1 MGRSSAGGGG
11 GGRSSGGGSFRSS
24 SGHRSSGAGRS
35 SRSSSSGSSYSG
47 GSSYGGGFG
56 GSPYRRNIHIHNYG
70 RRPYGGGYYNR
81 PGSYRGGCGTSLLS
95 MIILLIFL
103 FVVFAMVSSVLGVN
117 HVNTFTTEE
126 RQEIQISTVE
136 REKLPDNLVSE
147 TDYFQDDL
155 GWIGN
160 AYKLEKGMKYFYQ
173 TTGVFPYLWITDNVD
188 GDSWPDDNT
197 IDEKLD
203 AMYDALF
210 KDEGHAIVMYLDAGG
225 GRYITRCLR
234 GASAKTVLDAE
245 ATEILLDYL
254 DAYATSDMDDE
265 TYFATCFT
273 KAADRMMSRTTNSKD
288 VAKTA
293 FMAVAA
299 VVIVAALIFFFIRR
313 RKLKLEQAKV
323 DSEIL
328 NSKL

>member
-11 GGRSSGGGSFRSS
+11 GHFSGGGSFRSS

-35 SRSSSSGSSYSG
+35 SRSSGGFGSG
-47 GSSYGGGFG
+47 GSFDGSSSRRDIHIHNRHYYGGGFFG
-56 GSPYRRNIHIHNYG
+56 GFGP
-70 RRPYGGGYYNR
+70 RPYYRQSGSFLGNLIVLILVIVIVVGLFSAIRSDAGYD
-81 PGSYRGGCGTSLLS
+81 SAS
-95 MIILLIFL
+95 
-103 FVVFAMVSSVLGVN
+103 
-117 HVNTFTTEE
+117 
-126 RQEIQISTVE
+126 IQVSTVD
-136 REKLPDNLVSE
+136 REKLPDTMTKE
-147 TDYFQDDL
+147 TAYFQDDL

-160 AYKLEKGMKYFYQ
+160 SYQLEEGMKYFYQ

-188 GDSWPDDNT
+188 GDSWPSDDK
-197 IDEKLD
+197 IDEKLNQ
-203 AMYDALF
+203 MYEELF
-210 KDEGHAIVMYLDAGG
+210 EDEGHAILMYLDAGG

-265 TYFATCFT
+265 TYFATCFS
-273 KAADRMMSRTTNSKD
+273 KAADRMMSRTTNSSD
-288 VAKTA
+288 VAKTGIIA
-293 FMAVAA
+293 TA
-299 VVIVAALIFFFIRR
+299 VVVVITLLVIFFIRR

>member
-11 GGRSSGGGSFRSS
+11 HSGGGGSFRSS

-35 SRSSSSGSSYSG
+35 SRSSGGVG
-47 GSSYGGGFG
+47 GSSGFG
-56 GSPYRRNIHIHNYG
+56 GSSSNRDIHIHNRNYYEG
-70 RRPYGGGYYNR
+70 GFFGGFGARPYYR
-81 PGSYRGGCGTSLLS
+81 QSGSFLGNLIA
-95 MIILLIFL
+95 IILVVIIVIGL
-103 FVVFAMVSSVLGVN
+103 FAAIRSDSGY
-117 HVNTFTTEE
+117 ESAG
-126 RQEIQISTVE
+126 IQVSTVD
-136 REKLPDNLVSE
+136 REKLPDTMTKE
-147 TDYFQDDL
+147 TPYFQDDL
-155 GWIGN
+155 DWIGN
-160 AYKLEKGMKYFYQ
+160 SYQLEKGMRYFYQ

-188 GDSWPDDNT
+188 GEAWPSDDK
-197 IDEKLD
+197 IDEKLNQ
-203 AMYDALF
+203 MYDKLF
-210 KDEGHAIVMYLDAGG
+210 DDEGHAIVMYLDAGG

-254 DAYATSDMDDE
+254 DAYAASDMDDE

-288 VAKTA
+288 VAKTGII
-293 FMAVAA
+293 AVTV
-299 VVIVAALIFFFIRR
+299 VVIVIAVIVFFIRR